1 MAVGNPISSSDN
13 VASRVISQT
22 ATASQTNFNIS
33 GGYRLN
39 AISVYRNGI
48 RLASGRDYSAVDGST
63 VVLLS
68 PATASDTLQFHIFDD
83 FRVADAI
90 VSNASQQNIEGN
102 ITIVGNITAT
112 TGSFSG
118 DVSIGGTLTYEDVTN
133 IDSVGVITARKDVH
147 VGAGLSVVG
156 VSTFNNTAIFNG
168 NVDLGNA
175 SGDTITVAGRF
186 DSDLIP
192 SLDDEKD
199 LGSATV
205 EWRDLYLDG
214 TANIDTLSV
223 SGNST
228 FTGSVGIGTNNPE
241 EILHILGPTETISS
255 RDGVTLQHSTATT
268 AADNG
273 LPLVWSGYVGSGS
286 GLQNYGL
293 ASICGRKEN
302 SNADDG
308 AAYLQ
313 FGVGRASGAIIERL
327 RITSVGRVGIGTDN
341 PSVSVDLSENTD
353 AVALPTGTTAQRPSG
368 TDAYIRKNSTNNAL
382 EFYNGTEW
390 VEIITDYFPTGSTT
404 LG

>member
-1 MAVGNPISSSDN
+1 MSRARSLANLANSGVFSADAST
-13 VASRVISQT
+13 SRVGINSSAPEST
-22 ATASQTNFNIS
+22 LDVVGDGRVS
-33 GGYRLN
+33 G
-39 AISVYRNGI
+39 
-48 RLASGRDYSAVDGST
+48 
-63 VVLLS
+63 
-68 PATASDTLQFHIFDD
+68 TL
-83 FRVADAI
+83 
-90 VSNASQQNIEGN
+90 
-102 ITIVGNITAT
+102 
-112 TGSFSG
+112 
-118 DVSIGGTLTYEDVTN
+118 SIGGTINYEDVTS
-133 IDSVGVITARKDVH
+133 IDSVGVVTAREGVH
-147 VGAGLSVVG
+147 IVSAGASIY
-156 VSTFNNTAIFNG
+156 SPANNELALYTNSSER
-168 NVDLGNA
+168 VR
-175 SGDTITVAGRF
+175 ITSAG
-186 DSDLIP
+186 
-192 SLDDEKD
+192 K
-199 LGSATV
+199 
-205 EWRDLYLDG
+205 
-214 TANIDTLSV
+214 
-223 SGNST
+223 
-228 FTGSVGIGTNNPE
+228 VGIGTVASAGIQLQVYHATINEVARLMSGDSTVALSFQDGDTTSNRPTIGGKTDDFFIQVGGAEKLRITSAGKVGIGLTDPE
-241 EILHILGPTETISS
+241 EIVHILGSTETIES
-255 RDGVTLQHSTATT
+255 RDGVTLQHSTATA